1 MINKPLI
8 HFQKKSSFENALN
21 NGEITDKS
29 LCFIKDVQEIYT
41 HGQLYSCHFGANL
54 NVDKIEADKENK
66 GLKITFA
73 NNGTTIIS
81 LTDIL
86 DETYASITKIQQLQD
101 TINTKQDK
109 ITSTYSE
116 EDEMWTLK
124 NL

>member
-1 MINKPLI
+1 MINKHLI
-8 HFQKKSSFENALN
+8 HFQKKSSFDKALT

-41 HGQLYSCHFGANL
+41 HGQLYSCHFGTNM

-73 NNGTTIIS
+73 NNGTIIIS

-86 DETYASITKIQQLQD
+86 DGIYASITKIQELQD
-101 TINTKQDK
+101 IINTKQDK

-116 EDEMWTLK
+116 ETEMWTLE

>member
-8 HFQKKSSFENALN
+8 HFQEKSSFDKALT

-41 HGQLYSCHFGANL
+41 HGQLYSCHFGTNM

-73 NNGTTIIS
+73 NNGTIIIS

-86 DETYASITKIQQLQD
+86 DGVYASITKIQELQD
-101 TINTKQDK
+101 IINTKQDK

-116 EDEMWTLK
+116 ETEMWTLE

>member
-54 NVDKIEADKENK
+54 NVDKIEADKKMNE
-66 GLKITFA
+66 LIV
-73 NNGTTIIS
+73 S
-81 LTDIL
+81 WLEIL
-86 DETYASITKIQQLQD
+86 S
-101 TINTKQDK
+101 
-109 ITSTYSE
+109 
-116 EDEMWTLK
+116 
-124 NL
+124 

>member
-8 HFQKKSSFENALN
+8 HFQKKSSFDKALT

-29 LCFIKDVQEIYT
+29 LCFIKDVQQIYT
-41 HGQLYSCHFGANL
+41 HGQLYSCHFGTNM

-73 NNGTTIIS
+73 NNGTIIIS

-86 DETYASITKIQQLQD
+86 DGVYASITKIQELQD
-101 TINTKQDK
+101 IINTKQDK

-116 EDEMWTLK
+116 ETEMWTLE

>member
-8 HFQKKSSFENALN
+8 HFQKKSSFENALK

-29 LCFIKDVQEIYT
+29 LCFIKDVQVIYT
-41 HGQLYSCHFGANL
+41 RGQLYDCHFGTNL
-54 NVDKIEADKENK
+54 NVDKIEADVENK

-101 TINTKQDK
+101 IINTK
-109 ITSTYSE
+109 
-116 EDEMWTLK
+116 
-124 NL
+124 